1 MGVLDILQK
10 GGPLMW
16 LLVLCSLT
24 ALGAFAERII
34 YFHRASMDVGD
45 FLTGLSTLI
54 RKGNYT
60 EALQEAA
67 NTPGPVARVIRAAL
81 ARRQL
86 PRTELRDIVQEAGQ
100 LEVPK
105 LERNLPLLS
114 TVAYVAPLIGLLGTV
129 VGLLESFQV
138 ISNHS
143 GYTTAADMAG
153 GIYQSLLTTGTGIA
167 IAIPAYV
174 AFCYLSSRANEMI
187 HDMERGGIEVLHLIH
202 DSQVTEL
209 PAKTA
214 P

>member
-1 MGVLDILQK
+1 MVLDILQK

-24 ALGAFAERII
+24 ALGAFMERVI
-34 YFHRASMDVGD
+34 YFHRASMEVGD

-67 NTPGPVARVIRAAL
+67 STPGPVARVIYAAL

-100 LEVPK
+100 LEVPR
-105 LERNLPLLS
+105 LERNLALLS

-129 VGLLESFQV
+129 VGLIESFQV
-138 ISNHS
+138 IANHS
-143 GYTTAADMAG
+143 GYTTAADIAG

-174 AFCYLSSRANEMI
+174 AYCYLSARANELL

-202 DSQVTEL
+202 DNPTPEVSTKPVS
-209 PAKTA
+209 
-214 P
+214 